1 MTDLYFTDESADRR
15 EDVRTD
21 PAALDGMMRSTAAR
35 FMLIRSGRVKV
46 VERKPLALAWAG
58 WDEVGG
64 SLDDG
69 AEMVFLGIH
78 DNAPCFAAIPAE
90 IPQTIE
96 TRPREVKADG
106 DYLGLFQA
114 GAALTPIEAQ
124 FAAQAIHL
132 ANWTNRSRRCGRCGS
147 PMKGMDGG
155 HRRQCTACNWQ
166 EFPRTDPV
174 VLALVAIGDRCIL
187 ARQPKFPPGFYSPLA
202 GFVSPAETLEA
213 AVRREVHE
221 EVGVRVGAVTYIA
234 SQPWPFP
241 GSLMLGF
248 HAVALDDAIKLDSNE
263 LEDAQW
269 FSRSEVEA
277 LRRGERVKGRDLN
290 PPPPGVVARTV
301 IDRWMSGMG
310 GREADSE

>member
-1 MTDLYFTDESADRR
+1 MTELHFIDELADRR
-15 EDVRTD
+15 EDLRTD
-21 PAALDGMMRSTAAR
+21 PVALDTLMRSPSAR
-35 FMLIRSGRVKV
+35 FMLLRAGRIKV
-46 VERKPLALAWAG
+46 TATKPMDLAWTN
-58 WDEVGG
+58 WDEVAGAP
-64 SLDDG
+64 DQG
-69 AEMVFLGIH
+69 AEMVFLGMH
-78 DNAPCFAAIPAE
+78 GDAPRFAVVPTE
-90 IPQTIE
+90 TPQTID
-96 TRPREVKADG
+96 TRPRDVKADG
-106 DYLGLFQA
+106 DFVGLFQA
-114 GAALTPIEAQ
+114 GAALPPTEAQ

-132 ANWTNRSRRCGRCGS
+132 ANWTNRSRHCGRCGA

-155 HRRQCTACNWQ
+155 HRRQCTVCKWQ

-174 VLALVAIGDRCIL
+174 VLALVTKGDRCIL

-248 HAVALDDAIKLDSNE
+248 IAVALDDTIKLDSTE

-269 FSRSEVEA
+269 FDRAEVEA
-277 LRRGERVKGRDLN
+277 LRRGEMVKERQLN

-301 IDRWMSGMG
+301 IDRWLA
-310 GREADSE
+310 E

>member
-1 MTDLYFTDESADRR
+1 MTTLFFTDESADRR

-21 PAALDGMMRSTAAR
+21 EATLNGLMRSSSAR
-35 FMLIRSGRVKV
+35 FMLIRSGRVKI
-46 VERKPLALAWAG
+46 VESKPMMLAWAG
-58 WDEVGG
+58 WDQVAG

-69 AEMVFLGIH
+69 AEMVFLGTH
-78 DNAPCFAAIPAE
+78 DGAPCFAAIPAE

-96 TRPREVKADG
+96 TRPREVKAEG
-106 DYLGLFQA
+106 DYVGLFQA
-114 GAALTPIEAQ
+114 GAALPPIEAQ

-147 PMKGMDGG
+147 VMKGLDGG
-155 HRRQCTACNWQ
+155 HRRQCTQCNWQ

-174 VLALVAIGDRCIL
+174 VLALVTMGDRCIL

-248 HAVALDDAIKLDSNE
+248 HAVALDDKITLDSVE

-269 FSRSEVEA
+269 FHRSEVDS
-277 LRRGERVKGRDLN
+277 LRKGERVKDRQLN

-301 IDRWMSGMG
+301 IDHWMARPDGMG
-310 GREADSE
+310 PDSE